1 MVTVVCFKPSSR
13 LLQVAREIKAKKERQ
28 QHEQRIRDALRRA
41 AAPPFK
47 KHGKPDM
54 FRSVLA
60 HETEATVQ
68 PQETQQ
74 VDEELAQYLQRVDL
88 L

>member
-1 MVTVVCFKPSSR
+1 V
-13 LLQVAREIKAKKERQ
+13 QVAREVKAKKERQ
-28 QHEQRIRDALRRA
+28 QHEQRVKEALRRA

-54 FRSVLA
+54 FRSVLVQHA
-60 HETEATVQ
+60 GAVVQQVMVQ
-68 PQETQQ
+68 PM
-74 VDEELAQYLQRVDL
+74 DKELVHYLQRVDL